1 MQRPPALPLSPV
13 VSGFRTPLHRFG
25 IVSRAAQ
32 TLGITYA
39 DSFKTAFDD
48 LGATS
53 RALAAAR
60 GPAELVAVQAAYLNR
75 AGARHGPLRRGRRH
89 DPRPHRRISAAEGS
103 ARRRA
108 PSRIGADVSR
118 WRMISEADKCAQASG
133 EVGSPSV
140 D

>member
-1 MQRPPALPLSPV
+1 MQRPPALPLSLV

-75 AGARHGPLRRGRRH
+75 AGARATARSAAAGDMILGLTGAFLRPKAALDGA
-89 DPRPHRRISAAEGS
+89 PRPGS
-103 ARRRA
+103 A
-108 PSRIGADVSR
+108 
-118 WRMISEADKCAQASG
+118 QT
-133 EVGSPSV
+133 
-140 D
+140 